1 MKKNYTINSFAYST
15 KWRLL
20 FLAFVS
26 VLSSNTH
33 LLAKSAVI
41 ADPPCSPYSTLP
53 CNQLTVTL
61 PYSLSFNNSVANTIA
76 DKGGLGTGFTMVD
89 TYTGTRLSAD
99 GSPANASIPGY
110 VPANLTLSSGTL
122 KIVTNKGIASTT
134 SNNQQNTLGVR
145 VDSRS
150 KLQIDVALV
159 NPYNGTQFEQG
170 GLWVGLNDKTFVKLV
185 VNANKVEMRKELN
198 DVSTTSDQ
206 RITGIINNLNSQ
218 TVRLRLVIDPSTNTA
233 EGFYS
238 IDGTTYVNVGAAY
251 STKSLGISGMG
262 LTSSTAYTGIFASHR
277 NATTAITYTFDN
289 FNVKSFD
296 IPNPLNSNAYM
307 VLENPDKI
315 PYADQLT
322 FSRVQIPW
330 RRTNADGTF
339 TPYNENHDRVKLK
352 ISNKGTGD
360 LIINNLSLSNTTAWK
375 IETFNGAA
383 YDAGTVLPLKL
394 VKGASAE
401 VGLQFI
407 ATNAGK
413 RVAIVNGT
421 LIIASNDDLAPNKE
435 VVLRGLWQYKGEG
448 VNEPHAQEIIQAFGF
463 KSKTGY
469 NQNDGTIDGKS
480 IVPNSD
486 EVAADY
492 FVQADPSQPV
502 VVSQMG
508 AYHGCCRQIENVEW
522 YDKQTGSVK
531 SLFYHNALDAQSLLP
546 RKYNATTAASGTFNS
561 SKPFGFLVQG
571 AYSDRNKNFEKR
583 IGMRFWKV
591 IDSNGKVIPNTY
603 IFGTDYLGTE
613 YTNYDYQDNVYL
625 ISNVRLENAP
635 ASVPALVSTPSALSF
650 GALQTG
656 ATKTLALKLTN
667 QSAGNAQISAVEVVG
682 PNLNEFTAVSPA
694 TTLAAN
700 VSTNINV
707 NFSPSSRG
715 LKNAALLVHY
725 DTGGSP
731 LRVPLYGIANDASG
745 SLGIAKRIKGAADAN
760 VTINGTTWEA
770 DKAYRQ
776 GSIKL
781 DQQVV
786 AGPIAGTD
794 EDVLYQTYLSAAT
807 NLAETRYQVPL
818 PNGTYWVRMHFVE
831 NFFNGPAGTRV
842 FSTTIE
848 NQLRQNAFD
857 IFREVGYRAA
867 LVKDFEV
874 VIQDGG
880 LSVKF
885 NPTANRVAIAG
896 MEIYRVN
903 AAIVTAVSNETLLNN
918 PDALTKLTVYPNPTQ
933 PGETVQI
940 DLAGFA
946 SNEKVNISLQDVMGH
961 QVQNNQVTT
970 DAAGAAKVQLQ
981 ATQRLSAGLY
991 LINAQGNNKKAQAK
1005 LLIK

>member
-1 MKKNYTINSFAYST
+1 MKKKYTINAFAYSN

-20 FLAFVS
+20 ILAVLS
-26 VLSSNTH
+26 VLSSNTYSI
-33 LLAKSAVI
+33 AKSAVV

-53 CNQLTVTL
+53 CNQLSVPL
-61 PYSLSFNNSVANTIA
+61 PYALSFNSSVANTIA
-76 DKGGLGTGFTMVD
+76 DKDGLGTGFTMVD

-99 GSPANASIPGY
+99 GSPANAGVPGY
-110 VPANLTLSSGTL
+110 VPGNLTLSSGTL
-122 KIVTNKGIASTT
+122 KIISNKGIASTT
-134 SNNQQNTLGVR
+134 SNNQLNSLGVR

-150 KLQIDVALV
+150 KLQIDVTLI

-170 GLWVGLNDKTFVKLV
+170 GLWFGLSDKTFVKLV

-206 RITGIINNLNSQ
+206 RITGTINNLNTQ
-218 TVRLRLVIDPSTNTA
+218 TVRLRLVIDPTTNTA

-238 IDGTTYVNVGAAY
+238 TDGTTYLNVGTAY
-251 STKSLGISGMG
+251 TTKSLDISGMG
-262 LTSSTAYTGIFASHR
+262 LTSSAAYTGIFASHR
-277 NATTAITYTFDN
+277 NAATAVTYTFDN
-289 FNVKSFD
+289 FNLKSFD
-296 IPNPLNSNAYM
+296 TPTPSNSNAYL

-315 PYADQLT
+315 PSNDQLT

-330 RRTNADGTF
+330 RRTTPTV
-339 TPYNENHDRVKLK
+339 TPYNENHDRIKLK

-360 LIINNLSLSNTTAWK
+360 LIINNLSLSNTTAFK

-401 VGLQFI
+401 IGLQFI

-421 LIIASNDDLAPNKE
+421 LNIASNDDLTPNKE

-448 VNEPHAQEIIQAFGF
+448 VNEPHAQEIIRAFGF
-463 KSKTGY
+463 KSNTGY
-469 NQNDGTIDGKS
+469 AQHDGAIDGKTL
-480 IVPNSD
+480 VPNSD

-502 VVSQMG
+502 AVTQMG
-508 AYHGCCRQIENVEW
+508 AYHGCCRQQENMEW
-522 YDKQTGSVK
+522 YDKQSGKVT

-546 RKYNATTAASGTFNS
+546 RKVNATPPTTAAGTFSS
-561 SKPFGFLVQG
+561 SKPFGILVQG
-571 AYSDRNKNFEKR
+571 AYSDRSKNFEQR
-583 IGMRFWKV
+583 IGIRFWKA
-591 IDSNGKVIPNTY
+591 IGADGKVIPNTY

-613 YTNYDYQDNVYL
+613 FTNYDYQDNVYL

-635 ASVPALVSTPSALSF
+635 AYVPALASTPSALSF

-656 ATKTLALKLTN
+656 TTKTLAVKVTN
-667 QSAGNAQISAVEVVG
+667 QSSANAQISAVEVVG
-682 PNLNEFTAVSPA
+682 PNSNEFTAVFPA
-694 TTLAAN
+694 TTLAASA
-700 VSTNINV
+700 STNVNV

-731 LRVPLYGIANDASG
+731 LRVPLYGIANDAGG
-745 SLGIAKRIKGAADAN
+745 SLAVAKRIKGGADAN
-760 VTINGTTWEA
+760 VIINGVTWEA

-776 GSIKL
+776 GSTIL
-781 DQQVV
+781 DAQKV
-786 AGPIAGTD
+786 AGPVAGTD
-794 EDVLYQTYLSAAT
+794 EDVLYQTYLSAAS

-818 PNGTYWVRMHFVE
+818 QNGTYWVRMHFVE
-831 NFFNGPAGTRV
+831 NFFNGPAGVRV

-848 NQLRQNAFD
+848 NQLRQNGFD
-857 IFREVGYRAA
+857 IFREVGYRTA

-874 VIQDGG
+874 AIQDGG
-880 LSVKF
+880 LSIKF
-885 NPTANRVAIAG
+885 NPTANRVALAG

-903 AAIVTAVSNETLLNN
+903 AATVTAVANEIVLN
-918 PDALTKLTVYPNPTQ
+918 DSGAAAALTVYPNPTQ
-933 PGETVQI
+933 AGATVQI

-946 SNEKVNISLQDVMGH
+946 SNEKVDISLQDVMGH
-961 QVQNNQVTT
+961 RIQSNQVITNP
-970 DAAGAAKVQLQ
+970 AGTAKVQLP
-981 ATQRLSAGLY
+981 ATQRLAAGLY
-991 LINAQGNNKKAQAK
+991 LINAQGNSKKAQAK